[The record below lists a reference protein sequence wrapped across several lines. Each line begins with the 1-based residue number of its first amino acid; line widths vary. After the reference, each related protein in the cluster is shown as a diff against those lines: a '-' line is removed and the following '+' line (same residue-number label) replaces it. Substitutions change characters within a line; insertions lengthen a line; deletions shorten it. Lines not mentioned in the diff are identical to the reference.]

1 MQAKTELRTFGIL
14 LTIFFFLVGS
24 LLYYRGNFPNYR
36 WFFAVSGLIL
46 LIATL
51 RPGLLAPTHRV
62 MARFAR
68 AIGWVNTMALL
79 SIIFYGIFTPVGLL
93 AKLLGRDSLD
103 RKWDKQASSYWHKAG
118 KVDFNKERYERQ
130 F

>member
-1 MQAKTELRTFGIL
+1 METKRELRTFGIG
-14 LTIFFFLVGS
+14 LTIFFLLVGG

-36 WFFAVSGLIL
+36 WFFAVSGLTL

-51 RPGLLAPTHRV
+51 RPGLLAPIHRV

-79 SIIFYGIFTPVGLL
+79 SIIFYGIFTPVALL
-93 AKLLGRDSLD
+93 GKLLGRDSLD
-103 RKWDKQASSYWHKAG
+103 RKWDRQASSYWHKRD
-118 KVDFNKERYERQ
+118 VVEFNKERYERQ

>member
-1 MQAKTELRTFGIL
+1 
-14 LTIFFFLVGS
+14 
-24 LLYYRGNFPNYR
+24 
-36 WFFAVSGLIL
+36 
-46 LIATL
+46 
-51 RPGLLAPTHRV
+51 

-93 AKLLGRDSLD
+93 VKLLGRDSLD
-103 RKWDKQASSYWHKAG
+103 RKWDSEVSSYWHRRNKAE
-118 KVDFNKERYERQ
+118 FIREQYERQ

>member
-1 MQAKTELRTFGIL
+1 MQAKSELRTFGIG
-14 LTIFFFLVGS
+14 LTIFFLLVGS
-24 LLYYRGNFPNYR
+24 LLYYRGNVPNYR
-36 WFFAVSGLIL
+36 WFFAVSGLTL

-51 RPGLLAPTHRV
+51 RPGLLASIHRA

-93 AKLLGRDSLD
+93 VKLLGRDSLD
-103 RKWDKQASSYWHKAG
+103 RKWDRQASSYWHKRD
-118 KVDFNKERYERQ
+118 VVEFNKERYERQ

>member
-1 MQAKTELRTFGIL
+1 MQAKSELRTFGIG
-14 LTIFFFLVGS
+14 LTIFFLLVGS

-51 RPGLLAPTHRV
+51 RPGLLAFIHRV

-93 AKLLGRDSLD
+93 VKLLGRDSLD
-103 RKWDKQASSYWHKAG
+103 RKWDSEVSSYWHRRNKAE
-118 KVDFNKERYERQ
+118 FIREQYERQ

>member
-1 MQAKTELRTFGIL
+1 METKRELRTFGIG
-14 LTIFFFLVGS
+14 LTIFFLLVGS
-24 LLYYRGNFPNYR
+24 PLYYRGNFPNYR

-51 RPGLLAPTHRV
+51 RPGLLAPIHRV
-62 MARFAR
+62 MARVAR

-93 AKLLGRDSLD
+93 VKLLGRDSLD
-103 RKWDKQASSYWHKAG
+103 RKWDRQASSYWHKRD
-118 KVDFNKERYERQ
+118 VVEFNKERYERQ

>member
-1 MQAKTELRTFGIL
+1 MQAKSELRTFGIGL
-14 LTIFFFLVGS
+14 AIFFLLVGS

-46 LIATL
+46 LIATF
-51 RPGLLAPTHRV
+51 RPGLLASIHRV

-79 SIIFYGIFTPVGLL
+79 SIIFYGVFTPVGLL
-93 AKLLGRDSLD
+93 VKLLGRDSLD
-103 RKWDKQASSYWHKAG
+103 RKWDRQSSSYWHKRD
-118 KVDFNKERYERQ
+118 VVEFNKERYERQ